1 MSHFSGLRRTGPALL
16 VVGACLCAGTVRA
29 QTTPAQRHAGAQP
42 PTPAHH
48 PNVVMPKPLGDTQ
61 VKYPPGAHGGDV
73 VILELVIAVDG
84 SVHDPRVVSGDEP
97 FASAA
102 LDAARAWRF
111 SPALRSG
118 KPVAARIRFEVTF
131 HAPLPPPP
139 PQPEPAPP
147 APAKPAGK
155 PAHRIAPKPK
165 PIVIDVLG
173 QKTPPGVTKL
183 TRAEVRQLP
192 GTFGDPFRAVGAM
205 PGVTPIISGLPYFY
219 VRGAPPG
226 DVGYYIDGVRVPLLY
241 HVGLGPSVIN
251 PAMVDSVDLYAGGY
265 PARFGRYA
273 GGIVAGETTPPR
285 YDVHGEGEIRLVD
298 AGGMVEAPLPDHR
311 GAVLVGG
318 RYSYTGL
325 LLSLISPR
333 TILDYWDYQ
342 ARASYDLSPRDTIG
356 VFAFGAYDF
365 LGDKQADGSVDAAFN
380 TQFHR
385 IDLRYDRQV
394 SARTHMRTA
403 VTLGL
408 DRTGGGPRDPS
419 TRDRSIRLRSEIHHR
434 ASKRALVRGGA
445 DVQLDYYDIVLPSG
459 SDQNSRDFT
468 SLFPT
473 RTDLVTGFWSD
484 AVLEAAPGV
493 EVTPGLRCDYYAS
506 EGAAALSVEPRISA
520 RFTVSKK
527 VRLLHAFGIASQ
539 PPGFV
544 VPLPGF
550 QVGGLA
556 RGLQHAVQSS
566 AGVEVDLPADILGR
580 LTLFQ
585 NIFFNMNDP
594 LGSSGGNGNRSADT
608 QQGSQR
614 LGNAADVL
622 DSRSMGSSVG
632 LELYLHRALTKRLGG
647 FLSYTLSRSMRAI
660 GRERFPA
667 NFDRTHV
674 FNLALAYSLGHHW
687 RAGARFVF
695 YTGFPVRQDIPGV
708 LRSEHPPRIP
718 SFYRIDARI
727 EKRWR
732 LGKHGYWAFVIEMLN
747 ATLNKETVNVDCSG
761 GSCQSDEI
769 GPVSIP
775 SIGVEASF

>member
-1 MSHFSGLRRTGPALL
+1 MSLRRVGQALVL
-16 VVGACLCAGTVRA
+16 ISLCLCAAPARA
-29 QTTPAQRHAGAQP
+29 QAPSKPAQAS
-42 PTPAHH
+42 
-48 PNVVMPKPLGDTQ
+48 VVMPKPIGDTS
-61 VKYPPGAHGGDV
+61 VRYPPGAHGGDI
-73 VILELVIAVDG
+73 VILELVVAVDG
-84 SVHDPRVVSGDEP
+84 SVHDPRVVSGAEP
-97 FASAA
+97 FATAA
-102 LDAARAWRF
+102 LDASKSWQF
-111 SPALRSG
+111 SPAQRDG
-118 KPVAARIRFEVTF
+118 KPVAARIRFEVRF
-131 HAPLPPPP
+131 QAPPPP
-139 PQPEPAPP
+139 PVPPPSQPPEPEPTAKP
-147 APAKPAGK
+147 PAKPAPKPTK
-155 PAHRIAPKPK
+155 PA

-192 GTFGDPFRAVGAM
+192 GSFGDPFRAVEAL
-205 PGVTPIISGLPYFY
+205 PGVTPIISGLPFFY

-226 DVGYYIDGVRVPLLY
+226 NVGYFIDGVRVPLLY
-241 HVGLGPSVIN
+241 HVGLGPSVVN
-251 PAMVDSVDLYAGGY
+251 PAMIDSVDLYAGGY
-265 PARFGRYA
+265 PAEYGRFA

-285 YDVHGEGEIRLVD
+285 DDFHGEGELRLID
-298 AGGMVEAPLPDHR
+298 TGGMVEAPLPDHT

-325 LLSLISPR
+325 LLSLLSPT

-342 ARASYDLSPRDTIG
+342 GRVSYDVTPRDTIG

-365 LGDKQADGSVDAAFN
+365 LGDKQSDGTTRAAFN

-385 IDLRYDRQV
+385 VDLRWDRQV
-394 SARTHMRTA
+394 STKTHARTA

-408 DRTGGGPRDPS
+408 DRTGGSPTDPA
-419 TRDRSIRLRSEIHHR
+419 TRDRSIRVRTEIRHR
-434 ASKRALVRGGA
+434 ASRSVLLRGGA
-445 DVQLDYYDIVLPSG
+445 DAELDYYDIVVPPG
-459 SDQNSRDFT
+459 ADTNTTDFT

-473 RTDLVTGFWSD
+473 RSDLATGFWTD
-484 AVLEAAPGV
+484 AVLEPAPGV
-493 EVTPGLRCDYYAS
+493 EVTPGLRVDYYAS
-506 EGAAALSVEPRISA
+506 QGAAAASVEPRISA
-520 RFTVSKK
+520 RFQVSKK
-527 VRLLHAFGIASQ
+527 VALLHAFGLASQ
-539 PPGFV
+539 PPAFV

-550 QVGGLA
+550 QIGGLR

-566 AGVEVDLPADILGR
+566 AGVEVELPWDILGR

-585 NIFFNMNDP
+585 NAFFNMTDA
-594 LGSSGGNGNRSADT
+594 LGAGGGNGNSSSDT

-622 DSRSMGSSVG
+622 DQRSLGSSVG

-674 FNLALAYSLGHHW
+674 LNLALAYDLGAHW
-687 RAGARFVF
+687 RAGTRFVF
-695 YTGFPVRQDIPGV
+695 YTGFPAQEDTPGV
-708 LRSEHPPRIP
+708 LRTEHPLRIP

-732 LGKHGYWAFVIEMLN
+732 LGKDGYWAFVVEMLN
-747 ATLNKETVNVDCSG
+747 ATLNKETVNVNCSG
-761 GSCQSDEI
+761 GTCQTDEI

>member
-1 MSHFSGLRRTGPALL
+1 MALSRRRTSQVLVLIAL
-16 VVGACLCAGTVRA
+16 CLCTA
-29 QTTPAQRHAGAQP
+29 PARAQP
-42 PTPAHH
+42 PAKHAHPA
-48 PNVVMPKPLGDTQ
+48 VVMPKPQGDTS

-73 VILELVIAVDG
+73 VILELVVAVDG
-84 SVHDPRVVSGDEP
+84 SVHDRRVVSGVEP
-97 FASAA
+97 FAT
-102 LDAARAWRF
+102 AARDASKGWRF
-111 SPALRSG
+111 SPALRDG

-131 HAPLPPPP
+131 EAPPPP
-139 PQPEPAPP
+139 PTPPRLPAPEPKL
-147 APAKPAGK
+147 PAKTESTRK
-155 PAHRIAPKPK
+155 PAKASKPA

-173 QKTPPGVTKL
+173 QRTPPGVTKL

-192 GTFGDPFRAVGAM
+192 GSFGDPFRAVEAM

-265 PARFGRYA
+265 PARYGRFA

-285 YDVHGEGEIRLVD
+285 TDLHGEGEVRVVD
-298 AGGMVEAPLPDHR
+298 A
-311 GAVLVGG
+311 G

-325 LLSLISPR
+325 LLSLISPS
-333 TILDYWDYQ
+333 TVLDYWDYQ
-342 ARASYDLSPRDTIG
+342 TRASYDLTPRDTVS

-365 LGDKQADGSVDAAFN
+365 LGEKQSDGTTQAAFN

-385 IDLRYDRQV
+385 VDLRYDRRV
-394 SARTHMRTA
+394 SSKTHVRTA

-408 DRTGGGPRDPS
+408 DRTGGSPNDPA
-419 TRDRSIRLRSEIHHR
+419 TRDRSIRIRTEVHHR
-434 ASKRALVRGGA
+434 KSRSTLLRGGA
-445 DVQLDYYDIVLPSG
+445 DAELDYYDVLLPPG
-459 SDQNSRDFT
+459 ADQSTRDFT

-473 RTDLVTGFWSD
+473 RSDLVTGFWSD
-484 AVLEAAPGV
+484 AVLQAAPGV
-493 EVTPGLRCDYYAS
+493 EVTPGLRVDYYTS
-506 EGAAALSVEPRISA
+506 EGAAAFSVEPRISA
-520 RFTVSKK
+520 RFAVSDK
-527 VRLLHAFGIASQ
+527 VRLLHAFGLASQ

-550 QVGGLA
+550 QVGGLGH
-556 RGLQHAVQSS
+556 GLQHAVQSS

-585 NIFFNMNDP
+585 NTFFNLNDP
-594 LGSSGGNGNRSADT
+594 LGSGGGNGNRSSDT
-608 QQGSQR
+608 QQGSGR

-622 DSRSMGSSVG
+622 DSRSLGSSVG

-660 GRERFPA
+660 GRERYPA

-674 FNLALAYSLGHHW
+674 LNLALAYDLGAHW
-687 RAGARFVF
+687 RAGTRVVF
-695 YTGFPVRQDIPGV
+695 YTGFPARQDTPGV
-708 LRSEHPPRIP
+708 LRTAHPRRIP
-718 SFYRIDARI
+718 SFYRIDFRV

-732 LGKHGYWAFVIEMLN
+732 LGKHGYWAFIVEMLN
-747 ATLNKETVNVDCSG
+747 ATLNKETVNVDCNGS
-761 GSCQSDEI
+761 SCQTDQI

>member
-1 MSHFSGLRRTGPALL
+1 MLRRIGFCRTGRALL
-16 VVGACLCAGTVRA
+16 LLALGLSAGTARA
-29 QTTPAQRHAGAQP
+29 QAPRKGAPHQ
-42 PTPAHH
+42 H
-48 PNVVMPKPLGDTQ
+48 PDVVMPKPLGDTS
-61 VKYPPGAHGGDV
+61 VKYPPGAKGGDI
-73 VILELVIAVDG
+73 VILELVVAVDG
-84 SVHDPRVVSGDEP
+84 SVHDPRVVSGVEP
-97 FASAA
+97 FATAA
-102 LDAARAWRF
+102 LEASRSWRF
-111 SPALRSG
+111 SPALRDG
-118 KPVAARIRFEVTF
+118 KLVAARIRFEVRF
-131 HAPLPPPP
+131 ERPPPP
-139 PQPEPAPP
+139 PLPAPEPQ
-147 APAKPAGK
+147 APAKTRSTGRSPKSRK
-155 PAHRIAPKPK
+155 PQ

-173 QKTPPGVTKL
+173 QKTPPGVTRL

-192 GTFGDPFRAVGAM
+192 GSFGDPFRAVEAM

-251 PAMVDSVDLYAGGY
+251 PALVDSVDLYAGGY
-265 PARFGRYA
+265 PARYGRFA

-285 YDVHGEGEIRLVD
+285 TDLHGEGEVRLID
-298 AGGMVEAPLPDHR
+298 AGGMLEAPLPDRR

-325 LLSLISPR
+325 LFSLISPS
-333 TILDYWDYQ
+333 TVLDYWDYQ
-342 ARASYDLSPRDTIG
+342 ARASYNLTPRDTVG

-365 LGDKQADGSVDAAFN
+365 LGEKQSGGTTQAAFN

-385 IDLRYDRQV
+385 IDLRYDRQA
-394 SARTHMRTA
+394 SPRTHIRTA

-408 DRTGGGPRDPS
+408 DRTGGSPSDPA
-419 TRDRSIRLRSEIHHR
+419 TRDRSIRIRTEVHHR
-434 ASKRALVRGGA
+434 KSRSTLLRGGA
-445 DVQLDYYDIVLPSG
+445 DAELDYYDVLLPPGADRST
-459 SDQNSRDFT
+459 RDFA

-473 RTDLVTGFWSD
+473 RSDLVTGFWSD
-484 AVLEAAPGV
+484 AVLQAAPGV
-493 EVTPGLRCDYYAS
+493 EVTPGVRFDYYTS
-506 EGAAALSVEPRISA
+506 GGAAAFSVEPRISA
-520 RFTVSKK
+520 RFAVGDK

-550 QVGGLA
+550 QVGGLQN
-556 RGLQHAVQSS
+556 GLQHAVQSS

-585 NIFFNMNDP
+585 NTFFNMNDP
-594 LGSSGGNGNRSADT
+594 LGSGGGNGNSSSDT
-608 QQGSQR
+608 QQGSGR

-622 DSRSMGSSVG
+622 DRRSLGSSVG

-667 NFDRTHV
+667 SFDRAHV
-674 FNLALAYSLGHHW
+674 LNLALAYDLGRHW
-687 RAGARFVF
+687 RAGTRFVF
-695 YTGFPVRQDIPGV
+695 YTGFPARQDTPGV
-708 LRSEHPPRIP
+708 LRTEHPRRIP
-718 SFYRIDARI
+718 SFYRIDLRI

-747 ATLNKETVNVDCSG
+747 ATLNKETVNVDCNG
-761 GSCQSDEI
+761 PTCQTDEI